1 MRKIQFSTGFGV
13 LVLVLSF
20 ALAVAQSDDT
30 DKQVDLKP
38 GNPGCVPSSCRGGQ
52 TKFGEAKVI
61 TDLRSQL
68 IIVKSRMK
76 LSPAVEFSPRSYDQ
90 ENIVGE
96 TDDESLAIIMEE
108 VERIENEFYS
118 KLGTSFQKFDPPNSK
133 AKQARYIKKRLDYL
147 LTVI

>member
-20 ALAVAQSDDT
+20 ASAVAQSDDT

-76 LSPAVEFSPRSYDQ
+76 LSPAVEFSPRSY
-90 ENIVGE
+90 
-96 TDDESLAIIMEE
+96 IIMEE

-118 KLGTSFQKFDPPNSK
+118 KLGTSFQKFDPPNGK
-133 AKQARYIKKRLDYL
+133 AKQARYVKKRLDYL